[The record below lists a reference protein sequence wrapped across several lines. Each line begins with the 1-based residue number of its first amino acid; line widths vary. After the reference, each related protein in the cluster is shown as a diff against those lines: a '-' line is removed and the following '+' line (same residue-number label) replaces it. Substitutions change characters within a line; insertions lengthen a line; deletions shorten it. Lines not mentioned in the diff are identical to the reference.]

1 MGVWIFNGISI
12 YIGIFLFGF
21 NFKEIIIYKVMFLF
35 NKVCLFN
42 FIDCMEVVFI
52 SVLVYQFFYYI
63 FFLLIVNK
71 NCEKVL
77 LNKLFNIMKGVLLFV
92 ELILTVFFLIL
103 KNIFLI
109 F

>member
-21 NFKEIIIYKVMFLF
+21 NFKEIIIYKVMFEIF

-52 SVLVYQFFYYI
+52 SVLVY
-63 FFLLIVNK
+63 
-71 NCEKVL
+71 
-77 LNKLFNIMKGVLLFV
+77 
-92 ELILTVFFLIL
+92 
-103 KNIFLI
+103 
-109 F
+109 